1 MSRTTPANFVTRLA
15 VVRALHLGDLL
26 CAVPALRSL
35 RAGFP
40 DASITLIGLPW
51 ARELVPLLAPY
62 VDEFDEFPSFP
73 GIPERALEPE
83 RVAAFLQ
90 RVQQAP
96 WDLAVQLH
104 GSGSHINEFVALLGA
119 RRCAGF
125 YLDGD
130 VTTTDGSFIPWPTH
144 GTEAQRLLALPL
156 ALGCPDRGEA
166 LELHVS
172 DAQRREARELV
183 RAAGSDGG
191 PYVCVHP
198 GARFPS
204 RRWPAERFAAAA
216 DALVA
221 GGLRIVLTGTEREAL
236 LTRAVA
242 NAMRAPA
249 IDLTGRLTLATLA
262 AVVEEAT
269 LVLCNDTGMSHV
281 AAAVGTRSVVIAS
294 GSEVSRWA
302 PLAAERHRV
311 LWHDRPCRPC
321 LHEVCPTGH
330 ECALGVGVADVV
342 DTAHQLLHAEAAH
355 A

>member
-1 MSRTTPANFVTRLA
+1 MSRTTLPDSIARLA

-35 RAGFP
+35 RAGHP
-40 DASITLIGLPW
+40 DAEITLIGLPW
-51 ARELVPLLAPY
+51 ARELVALLAPY
-62 VDEFDEFPSFP
+62 VDRFEEFPSFP
-73 GIPERALEPE
+73 GIPERALEPS
-83 RVAAFLQ
+83 RVTAFLERAQ
-90 RVQQAP
+90 RQP
-96 WDLAVQLH
+96 WDLVLQLH

-125 YLDGD
+125 HADGD
-130 VTTTDGSFIPWPTH
+130 VTTVDGCFIPWPTA

-166 LELHVS
+166 LELFVPAAATR
-172 DAQRREARELV
+172 DARELLH
-183 RAAGSDGG
+183 AEGLLDH
-191 PYVCVHP
+191 PYVCVHA

-204 RRWPAERFAAAA
+204 RRWPTERFAAAA
-216 DALVA
+216 DVFAASGV
-221 GGLRIVLTGTEREAL
+221 RVVLTGTSAEAAI
-236 LTRAVA
+236 TRAVA
-242 NAMRAPA
+242 EAMQAPVV
-249 IDLTGRLTLATLA
+249 DLTGRLSLATLA
-262 AVVEEAT
+262 AVVKDAE

-281 AAAVGTRSVVIAS
+281 AAAVRTPSVVIAS

-302 PLAAERHRV
+302 PHDAERHRV

-330 ECALGVGVADVV
+330 ECALGVGVTDVV
-342 DTAHQLLHAEAAH
+342 ETAQELLHSEVAH